1 VGRWGYIVI
10 SHGNSITESR
20 FFGGLLEILGQ
31 DLSSLVE
38 VIAPAN
44 VDEDIG
50 LGTFVFL
57 DEFGGIMLRPFGLVI
72 RSKVAR
78 KCLASKLVSQNL
90 AGKCEPFHPRGNSW
104 GLRWGRRRSH
114 FCTFPGCAKTKS
126 TLRDHLPLSTN

>member
-1 VGRWGYIVI
+1 LADIVI
-10 SHGNSITESR
+10 SHGDRITESC
-20 FFGGLLEILGQ
+20 FLGGLLKILGQ

-38 VIAPAN
+38 VIALAN
-44 VDEDIG
+44 VDKNIG

-72 RSKVAR
+72 LSKIAR
-78 KCLASKLVSQNL
+78 KCLALKVVSQNL

-114 FCTFPGCAKTKS
+114 FYTFPGCAKTKS
-126 TLRDHLPLSTN
+126 MLRDHLPLSTS